1 MACALFPCEYCA
13 HFVGPAWGHDNRGK
27 RGYWKYI
34 IIIITFFFEKRGY
47 FMERKRL
54 QPAYPKMI
62 AKTVKLNPTQSP
74 QRARSGEEP
83 PQRGWWYTST
93 SGLDKFST

>member
-1 MACALFPCEYCA
+1 
-13 HFVGPAWGHDNRGK
+13 
-27 RGYWKYI
+27 
-34 IIIITFFFEKRGY
+34 
-47 FMERKRL
+47 MERKRL

-93 SGLDKFST
+93 SGLDKFFI